1 MVLLKN
7 LSDYSILFW
16 MPASSLEHVQT
27 EILRKTTKVLEF
39 VQEKYD
45 KELVKF
51 LGGDLGGDLKK
62 VILPEMRGEVA
73 CFNAPHPIC
82 IGMGEHWQQNS
93 QSGTRCWVNCLPVW
107 VYPSSGR

>member
-82 IGMGEHWQQNS
+82 IGYGYPKLCL
-93 QSGTRCWVNCLPVW
+93 GGYTR
-107 VYPSSGR
+107 S